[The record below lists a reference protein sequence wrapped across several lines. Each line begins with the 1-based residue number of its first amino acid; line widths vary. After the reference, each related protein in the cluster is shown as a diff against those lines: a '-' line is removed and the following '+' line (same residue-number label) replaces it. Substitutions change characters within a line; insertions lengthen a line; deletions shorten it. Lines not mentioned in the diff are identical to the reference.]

1 MTEGLDANL
10 VLSGATLA
18 TIAGVAVK
26 LWQASRT
33 QKIGPQPFEVKPAP
47 ASTPEKVCDER
58 HIAIQ
63 ANSENLFCRMSAA
76 EQRIARVE
84 STVEE
89 IRAQYHSIDARLNE
103 LLRRLP

>member
-1 MTEGLDANL
+1 MTEGLDLNL

-18 TIAGVAVK
+18 TIAGLAVK
-26 LWQASRT
+26 VWLANRGQRV
-33 QKIGPQPFEVKPAP
+33 GPQPFEVKPAP
-47 ASTPEKVCDER
+47 STTSEKVCDER
-58 HIAIQ
+58 HGLINDQ
-63 ANSENLFCRMSAA
+63 TSNLFCRMSSA

-89 IRAQYHSIDARLNE
+89 IRTQYHSIDARLNE